1 MARPLRIEYEGA
13 FYHITARGNERN
25 TIFYEKT
32 DYERFKSYLKEAQER
47 YGYVL
52 HCYVLM
58 SNHYHLLIETP
69 QGNMRQVMHYVNASY
84 TNYLNKKRGRSGH
97 LLQGRYK
104 AILIDHN
111 TYLLE
116 LSRYV
121 HLNPV
126 RAHLVERPEDYAYS
140 SYRSFISRQ
149 GEREAIV
156 SPDLIWGMISKDRK
170 DAARRYRAFVE
181 LAIGKEI
188 KSPFRDV
195 YGGVILGGQQFIKDA
210 LSKLKEIVWQQED
223 IAQRRELLT
232 AWRAEDIVGA
242 VSQYFDLS
250 RDEFLADGKRG
261 RDIAIY
267 LLKSHAGMTNR
278 QIGGLFGDISY
289 SAVAKAF
296 QRFSVKLTKDRSLQR
311 TIKEITGRMSY
322 VKT

>member
-25 TIFYEKT
+25 AIFYDKT
-32 DYERFKSYLKEAQER
+32 DYERFKGYLKEAQER
-47 YGYVL
+47 YGHLL

-58 SNHYHLLIETP
+58 TNHYHLLIETP
-69 QGNMRQVMHYVNASY
+69 QGNMSQVMHYVNASY

-97 LLQGRYK
+97 LFQGRYK

-111 TYLLE
+111 NYLLE
-116 LSRYV
+116 LSRYL

-126 RAHLVERPEDYAYS
+126 RAHLVERPEEYAYS
-140 SYRSFISRQ
+140 SYQSFISKK
-149 GEREAIV
+149 REAIV
-156 SPDLIWGMISKDRK
+156 SPELILSMISRDRK
-170 DAARRYRAFVE
+170 AAGRRYRAFVE
-181 LAIGKEI
+181 TAIGKDVQ
-188 KSPFRDV
+188 SPFKDV
-195 YGGVILGGQQFIKDA
+195 YGGVILGSQQFIKDA
-210 LSKLKEIVWQQED
+210 LSKLKETIWQQED

-250 RDEFLADGKRG
+250 RDEFLADGKGG

-289 SAVAKAF
+289 SAVAKAH
-296 QRFSVKLTKDRSLQR
+296 QRFSVKVTEDRSLQK
-311 TIKEITGRMSY
+311 TIKEIRGRMSY